1 MQRIF
6 HPNRGIVI
14 TNDQAVI
21 DEILAEGGKL
31 ISSLSEV
38 KRLEVQTAK
47 AEPELLDDLIGDD
60 PVEKI
65 PAPVTR
71 PHRKGK

>member
-14 TNDQAVI
+14 TNDQAII
-21 DEILAEGGKL
+21 DEILAEGGK
-31 ISSLSEV
+31 IINNLSEV

-47 AEPELLDDLIGDD
+47 PESEALDDLIGDD

-65 PAPVTR
+65 PAPVMR